1 MRFWRVPVRWVCGGG
16 MFALSFAEPV
26 QVMPVLSPP
35 AWGWGNVC
43 LSLEVVMGEQDAE
56 GFSL

>member
-1 MRFWRVPVRWVCGGG
+1 MRFWRVPVRWVCGG

-26 QVMPVLSPP
+26 QVMPVLSLPP
-35 AWGWGNVC
+35 WGWSNVC
-43 LSLEVVMGEQDAE
+43 LSLEVVMGEQDAK